1 MQVQTSQAGNLE
13 HITRQNLAVGNDDN
27 YIGRKVADLFGRL
40 LILNSR
46 RLENSDDVGIS
57 GFCDLLFN
65 WRRFNALL
73 APDSLIRL
81 SDDRNDFVLG
91 VQ

>member
-13 HITRQNLAVGNDDN
+13 HITRQDLAVGNDDN
-27 YIGRKVADLFGRL
+27 YVGRKVADLFGRL

-46 RLENSDDVGIS
+46 RLENRDS
-57 GFCDLLFN
+57 GFCDLLLN
-65 WRRFNALL
+65 WRRLNALL
-73 APDSLIRL
+73 APDSFIRL
-81 SDDRNDFVLG
+81 SDDRNDLVLG

>member
-27 YIGRKVADLFGRL
+27 YVGRKVADLFGRL
-40 LILNSR
+40 LILNPR
-46 RLENSDDVGIS
+46 RLKNRNS

-73 APDSLIRL
+73 TPDSFIRL
-81 SDDRNDFVLG
+81 SDDRDDFVLG
-91 VQ
+91 VQLCS

>member
-1 MQVQTSQAGNLE
+1 MQVQTSQTWNLE

-27 YIGRKVADLFGRL
+27 YVGRRVADLFGRL

-46 RLENSDDVGIS
+46 WLKNRNS
-57 GFCDLLFN
+57 GFCDLLFY

>member
-13 HITRQNLAVGNDDN
+13 HITRQDLAVGNDDN
-27 YIGRKVADLFGRL
+27 YVGRKVADLFGRFW
-40 LILNSR
+40 ILNSR
-46 RLENSDDVGIS
+46 RLENRDS

-73 APDSLIRL
+73 APDSLIGL
-81 SDDRNDFVLG
+81 SHHRNDFVLG
-91 VQ
+91 VQQCS